1 MIKNNISLNQEMNM
15 KYILDRKNVRAFIFR
30 IKRSMRTNHK
40 KKIIILYY
48 LMSIKVN
55 KQMNKKST

>member
-40 KKIIILYY
+40 NKIIILYY

-55 KQMNKKST
+55 K